1 MLFTLRRLSMGLTLA
16 VGTALLAAVAVAA
29 PLPPRGAALDS
40 AERANPRAVRSSD
53 MAARAAAEV
62 ARLQRSVVAVKGAV
76 TARASAIAPAPGS
89 ASLRDPQDDDA
100 CTNDPNCGRGYRE
113 DGPRGGQ
120 AEITIAIDSTG
131 QHVVV
136 GFNDQRGFAL
146 NPLSVSGFMYSDD
159 GGATFTDGGQLPSP
173 GDTNLGG
180 TLLPQIFGDPEIKYL
195 GGCTFVYSSIII
207 AANADTVAAQT
218 MGVHRSTDC
227 GHTWTGPYEVVAATN
242 PVFLN
247 DAADKEFMDVD
258 PDTGRLMITWTNFQA
273 DGNVGMLSAFS
284 DDGGLTWPAANRRTI
299 SATIA
304 DGQSSVPRFAGN
316 GSSNVYAAW
325 RRFPF
330 PGDLFGV
337 RQYHRVRSFDR
348 QRRHL
353 AGTDRDLA
361 GVPDPGLH
369 PWQ

>member
-1 MLFTLRRLSMGLTLA
+1 MLFTLRKLSMGLTLA
-16 VGTALLAAVAVAA
+16 IGTAVLAAVAVAA

-53 MAARAAAEV
+53 MARV
-62 ARLQRSVVAVKGAV
+62 PRQKW
-76 TARASAIAPAPGS
+76 RASAQCGRGQRCCDGTRFRIAPAPGS

-159 GGATFTDGGQLPSP
+159 GGNTFVDGGQLPSP

-180 TLLPQIFGDPEIKYL
+180 TLLPRSSGSRAMAGAFL
-195 GGCTFVYSSIII
+195 FSSIII

-258 PDTGRLMITWTNFQA
+258 PDTGRLMMTWTNFQA
-273 DGNVGMLSAFS
+273 DGNV
-284 DDGGLTWPAANRRTI
+284 
-299 SATIA
+299 
-304 DGQSSVPRFAGN
+304 
-316 GSSNVYAAW
+316 
-325 RRFPF
+325 
-330 PGDLFGV
+330 
-337 RQYHRVRSFDR
+337 
-348 QRRHL
+348 RHAVCIL
-353 AGTDRDLA
+353 
-361 GVPDPGLH
+361 
-369 PWQ
+369 